1 MHRIRS
7 SNIQPLTQKA
17 IAAIP
22 ILRLMLTRHQAQ
34 YYAHQLSRRTP
45 ANSLEKFAATL
56 VDAQVDLN
64 PHQVEAALFAFRSPL
79 SKGAMLADEVG
90 LGKTI
95 EAGLVISQKWAEQ
108 KRRMLIIAPS
118 SLCKQWSQELSD
130 KFFLPSVVI
139 EKKFFDQ
146 EIKRGNRNPF
156 HQVDRIVI
164 CSYHFAKNK
173 EDYLK
178 QSNWDLAILDEAHK
192 LRNVYRNDNQ
202 IGTSIR
208 ASLRDVPKIL
218 LTATPLQNS
227 LLELYGMVS
236 IIDEQIFG
244 DLASF
249 KDQYSRLD
257 NATFTELQQRL
268 RPVCKRTLRRDV
280 LEYIKYTKRNP
291 LLQTYH
297 PYEDEQRL
305 YDMVSNYLQSE
316 NLYALPASQRS
327 LMTLILRKLLASSSY
342 AISGTL
348 TRLALKLEMMLEHGA
363 ASGTNEFSEDY
374 EALDD
379 TAEEW
384 GGEDEQLPGQSSAE
398 STTKQIK
405 AELNFLKETG
415 KLAASI
421 KRNAKGEALLKAL
434 ETGFTAMAGQGANR
448 KAMIFT
454 ESRRTQDYLLKLLE
468 ENGYAGEVV
477 LFNGDNKTAAA
488 KEIYRAYL
496 AKHKGT
502 DRISDARSADQRAA
516 LVDHFRDT
524 ASIMIATEAAA
535 EGINL
540 QFCSLLVNYDL
551 PWNPQRIEQR
561 IGRCHRYGQ
570 KHDVV
575 VVNFLNENNAADCRV
590 YELLNAKF
598 NLFDGV
604 FGASDEV
611 LGSIESGVDIEKR
624 IAAIYQ
630 NCRTEAEIQ
639 VGFDALQQD
648 MEEQITTR
656 MSKTK
661 QQLLE
666 HFDTEVHEKLRVS
679 LEESRSYLNTWQNW
693 LWQLTRFALADCAT
707 FADGGAYEFS
717 LLRNPFPDQNI
728 PTGRYRLGKGDGAA
742 YHYRI
747 GHLLAQSIIHSTRD
761 RAPETTQLRF
771 NYSTAPQKI
780 STLEPLVGQ
789 MGVLQ
794 LSRLSISSFER
805 EDYLRVFAVTED
817 GQQLNQEQAERL
829 FTLPAVEETAE
840 GSSAANEARP
850 QVHRELLEQAFN
862 NWQSDLIAENMA
874 RNGTFF
880 DEEMTKLDHWADDQ
894 KNALDLKLRQLE
906 IEIKTRKTNAR
917 KLLDLTE
924 KLTEQ
929 RAIKKLESER
939 SQLRAKLFHA
949 QDEIDERKEEL
960 LNTVEDRMRQQIE
973 EETVF
978 MVGWELV

>member
-1 MHRIRS
+1 
-7 SNIQPLTQKA
+7 
-17 IAAIP
+17 
-22 ILRLMLTRHQAQ
+22 MLISHQAQ

-118 SLCKQWSQELSD
+118 SLRKQWSQELAD

-146 EIKRGNRNPF
+146 EIKSGNLNPF
-156 HQVDRIVI
+156 HQAGRIVI
-164 CSYHFAKNK
+164 CSYHFARNK

-178 QSNWDLAILDEAHK
+178 QTKWDLAVLDEAHK

-208 ASLRDVPKIL
+208 ASLRDIPKIL

-236 IIDEQIFG
+236 IIDEQVFG

-257 NATFTELQQRL
+257 DAAFSELLQRL
-268 RPVCKRTLRRDV
+268 QPVCKRTLRRDV
-280 LEYIKYTKRNP
+280 LEYIKYTKRNAI
-291 LLQTYH
+291 LQTYQ

-305 YDMVSNYLQSE
+305 YDRVSDYLQSD

-348 TRLALKLEMMLEHGA
+348 TRLGLKLELMLEHGA
-363 ASGTNEFSEDY
+363 AADANEFSEDY

-384 GGEDEQLPGQSSAE
+384 GGGEEQFQDQSSAE
-398 STTKQIK
+398 FETEQIK
-405 AELNFLKETG
+405 AELKFLKETG

-434 ETGFTAMAGQGANR
+434 ETGFTAMASQGANR

-454 ESRRTQDYLLKLLE
+454 ESRRTQEYLLNLLE

-477 LFNGDNKTAAA
+477 LFNGDNKTTAS
-488 KEIYRAYL
+488 KDIYRDYIAQ
-496 AKHKGT
+496 HKGT
-502 DRISDARSADQRAA
+502 DRISGARSADQRAA

-524 ASIMIATEAAA
+524 ASIMVATEAAA

-575 VVNFLNENNAADCRV
+575 VVNFLNENNAADRRV
-590 YELLNAKF
+590 YELLNSKF

-630 NCRTEAEIQ
+630 HCRTEAEIQ

-648 MEEQITTR
+648 MEEQINTR

-666 HFDTEVHEKLRVS
+666 HFDTEVHEKLRIS
-679 LEESRSYLNTWQNW
+679 LEESRAYLNTWQNW
-693 LWQLTRFALADCAT
+693 LWQLTRFALADYAT

-717 LLRNPFPDQNI
+717 LLRNPFPDQAI

-747 GHLLAQSIIHSTRD
+747 GHPLAQSIILRTRD
-761 RAPETTQLRF
+761 RAPTPTQLKF
-771 NYSTAPQKI
+771 NYSMAPQKI
-780 STLEPLVGQ
+780 SALEPLVGQ
-789 MGVLQ
+789 KGVLQ
-794 LSRLSISSFER
+794 LSRLSISSFEQ
-805 EDYLRVFAVTED
+805 EDYLRVFAVTEN
-817 GQQLNQEQAERL
+817 GQQLSQEQAERL
-829 FTLPAVEETAE
+829 FTFPAVED
-840 GSSAANEARP
+840 NVARP
-850 QVHRELLEQAFN
+850 QVRSELLEQAFN
-862 NWQSDLIAENMA
+862 SWQSDLIAENMT

-939 SQLRAKLFHA
+939 SQLRAKLFLA
-949 QDEIDERKEEL
+949 QDEIDERKDEL

-973 EETVF
+973 TETVF
-978 MVGWELV
+978 TVGWELV

>member
-1 MHRIRS
+1 
-7 SNIQPLTQKA
+7 
-17 IAAIP
+17 
-22 ILRLMLTRHQAQ
+22 MLTRHQAQ
-34 YYAHQLSRRTP
+34 YYAHQLSRRTS
-45 ANSLEKFAATL
+45 ASSLEKFAATL

-118 SLCKQWSQELSD
+118 SLRKQWSQELSD

-156 HQVDRIVI
+156 YQNDRIVI

-178 QSNWDLAILDEAHK
+178 QTNWDLAILDEAHK

-236 IIDEQIFG
+236 IIDEQVFG

-280 LEYIKYTKRNP
+280 LEYIKYTRRNP
-291 LLQTYH
+291 LLQTYQ

-305 YDMVSNYLQSE
+305 YDMVSSYLQSD

-348 TRLALKLEMMLEHGA
+348 TRLAMKLELLLEHGA
-363 ASGTNEFSEDY
+363 AATANEFSEDY

-379 TAEEW
+379 TADEW
-384 GGEDEQLPGQSSAE
+384 GGGDEQLQEQSSAE
-398 STTKQIK
+398 FETEQIK
-405 AELNFLKETG
+405 AELKFLRETG

-434 ETGFTAMAGQGANR
+434 EIGFTAMARQGANR

-454 ESRRTQDYLLKLLE
+454 ESRRTQEYLLKLLE

-488 KEIYRAYL
+488 KDIYRTYL

-502 DRISDARSADQRAA
+502 DRISGARSADQRAA

-575 VVNFLNENNAADCRV
+575 VVNFLNENNAADRRV
-590 YELLNAKF
+590 YELLNSKF

-630 NCRTEAEIQ
+630 NCRTEGEIQ
-639 VGFDALQQD
+639 GGFDALQRD

-666 HFDTEVHEKLRVS
+666 HFDTEVHEKLRIS

-693 LWQLTRFALADCAT
+693 IWQLTRFALADYAT
-707 FADGGAYEFS
+707 FAGGGAYEFS
-717 LLRNPFPDQNI
+717 LLRNPFPEQKI
-728 PTGRYRLGKGDGAA
+728 PTGRYRLGKGNEAA

-747 GHLLAQSIIHSTRD
+747 GHSLAQSIIHSTRD
-761 RAPETTQLRF
+761 RAQEKERQDNVDVVLRF
-771 NYSTAPQKI
+771 DYSGTRQKI
-780 STLEPLVGQ
+780 NALESFVGDK
-789 MGVLQ
+789 GTLQ
-794 LSRLSISSFER
+794 LSRLSINSFER
-805 EDYLRVFAVTED
+805 EDYLRIFAVTD
-817 GQQLNQEQAERL
+817 YGRRLDPEQAERL
-829 FTLPAVEETAE
+829 FQLPAVEVFGAGTQVQSKALKQ
-840 GSSAANEARP
+840 SFADWEAG
-850 QVHRELLEQAFN
+850 LL
-862 NWQSDLIAENMA
+862 AENMA

-929 RAIKKLESER
+929 RAIKRLESER

-960 LNTVEDRMRQQIE
+960 LNTVEDRMQQQIE

-978 MVGWELV
+978 LVGWELI

>member
-1 MHRIRS
+1 
-7 SNIQPLTQKA
+7 
-17 IAAIP
+17 
-22 ILRLMLTRHQAQ
+22 MLTRHQAQ

-118 SLCKQWSQELSD
+118 SLRKQWSQELAD

-146 EIKRGNRNPF
+146 EIKGGNQNPF
-156 HQVDRIVI
+156 HQNDRIVI
-164 CSYHFAKNK
+164 CSYHFARNK

-178 QSNWDLAILDEAHK
+178 QTDWDLAILDEAHK

-257 NATFTELQQRL
+257 DVTFAELQQRL

-280 LEYIKYTKRNP
+280 LEYIKYTRRNP
-291 LLQTYH
+291 LLQTYE

-305 YDMVSNYLQSE
+305 YDMVSDYLQSE

-348 TRLALKLEMMLEHGA
+348 TRLGLKLELMLEHGA
-363 ASGTNEFSEDY
+363 AAGANEFSEDY

-384 GGEDEQLPGQSSAE
+384 GGGEEQFQDQSSAE
-398 STTKQIK
+398 FETEQIK
-405 AELNFLKETG
+405 AELKFLKETG

-434 ETGFTAMAGQGANR
+434 ETGFTAMASQGANR

-454 ESRRTQDYLLKLLE
+454 ESRRTQEYLFNLLE
-468 ENGYAGEVV
+468 DNGYTGEVV
-477 LFNGDNKTAAA
+477 LFNGDNKTTAS
-488 KEIYRAYL
+488 KNIYRDYI

-502 DRISDARSADQRAA
+502 DRISGAKSADQRAA

-575 VVNFLNENNAADCRV
+575 VVNFLNENNAADRRV
-590 YELLNAKF
+590 YELLNSKF
-598 NLFDGV
+598 NLFNGV

-630 NCRTEAEIQ
+630 HCRTEAEIQ
-639 VGFDALQQD
+639 AGFDALQLD
-648 MEEQITTR
+648 MEEQINSR
-656 MSKTK
+656 MTKTK
-661 QQLLE
+661 QQLLD
-666 HFDTEVHEKLRVS
+666 HFDAEVHDKLRIS
-679 LEESRSYLNTWQNW
+679 LEESRAYLNTWQNW
-693 LWQLTRFALADCAT
+693 LWQLTRFALADVAT
-707 FADGGAYEFS
+707 FADDGAYEFS
-717 LLRNPFPDQNI
+717 LLRNPFPDKDI
-728 PTGRYRLGKGDGAA
+728 TLGRYRLGKGTGPA
-742 YHYRI
+742 YQYRI
-747 GHLLAQSIIHSTRD
+747 GHPLAQSIIHRTRD
-761 RAPETTQLRF
+761 RAQEDNDVVLQF
-771 NYSTAPQKI
+771 DYSGTPQKVTALETFVGEKG
-780 STLEPLVGQ
+780 TLQ
-789 MGVLQ
+789 INRM
-794 LSRLSISSFER
+794 SINAFER
-805 EDYLRVFAVTED
+805 EDYLRIFAVTD
-817 GQQLNQEQAERL
+817 YGRRLDPEQTERL
-829 FTLPAVEETAE
+829 FNLPAVV
-840 GSSAANEARP
+840 NQEARP
-850 QVHRELLEQAFN
+850 QVQSKALERSFEIWKA
-862 NWQSDLIAENMA
+862 DLIAENLA

-939 SQLRAKLFHA
+939 SQLRAKLFLA
-949 QDEIDERKEEL
+949 QDEIDERKDEL

-973 EETVF
+973 SETVF
-978 MVGWELV
+978 TVGWELE

>member
-1 MHRIRS
+1 MIIH
-7 SNIQPLTQKA
+7 
-17 IAAIP
+17 
-22 ILRLMLTRHQAQ
+22 HQAQ

-118 SLCKQWSQELSD
+118 SLRKQWSQELSD

-139 EKKFFDQ
+139 EKKLFDQ
-146 EIKRGNRNPF
+146 EIKSGNRNPF
-156 HQVDRIVI
+156 HQNDRIVI
-164 CSYHFAKNK
+164 CSYHFARNK

-178 QSNWDLAILDEAHK
+178 QTNWDLAILDEAHK

-244 DLASF
+244 DFVSF

-257 NATFTELQQRL
+257 NETFTELQQRL

-291 LLQTYH
+291 LLQSYQ

-305 YDMVSNYLQSE
+305 YDMVSSYLQSD

-348 TRLALKLEMMLEHGA
+348 TRLALKLELMLEHGA
-363 ASGTNEFSEDY
+363 AAGASEFSEDY

-379 TAEEW
+379 TADEW
-384 GGEDEQLPGQSSAE
+384 GGEEEFHNQSAAE
-398 STTKQIK
+398 FKIEQIK
-405 AELNFLKETG
+405 AELKFLKETG
-415 KLAASI
+415 KLATSI

-434 ETGFTAMAGQGANR
+434 KTGFEAMAEQGANR

-454 ESRRTQDYLLKLLE
+454 ESRRTQEYLLNLLE

-477 LFNGDNKTAAA
+477 LFNGDNSTATSKA
-488 KEIYRAYL
+488 IYQRYIE
-496 AKHKGT
+496 KHKET
-502 DRISDARSADQRAA
+502 DRISGARSADQRAA
-516 LVDHFRDT
+516 LVDHFRDK

-575 VVNFLNENNAADCRV
+575 VVNFLNENNAADRRV
-590 YELLNAKF
+590 YELLNSKF

-624 IAAIYQ
+624 ISAIYQ
-630 NCRTEAEIQ
+630 NCRTESEIQ
-639 VGFDALQQD
+639 AGFDALQQD
-648 MEEQITTR
+648 MEEQINTR

-666 HFDTEVHEKLRVS
+666 HFDTEVHEKLRIS
-679 LEESRSYLNTWQNW
+679 LEESRAYLNTWQNW
-693 LWQLTRFALADCAT
+693 LWQLTRFALANCAT
-707 FADGGAYEFS
+707 FADEGAYEFS
-717 LLRNPFPDQNI
+717 LLRNPFSGIDV
-728 PTGRYRLGKGDGAA
+728 PTGRYRLGKGKSAA
-742 YHYRI
+742 FNYRI
-747 GHLLAQSIIHSTRD
+747 GHPLAQSIIDSTRN
-761 RAPETTQLRF
+761 RSPESTRLLF
-771 NYSTAPQKI
+771 NYSKAPQKI
-780 STLEPLVGQ
+780 SILEPLIGEK
-789 MGVLQ
+789 GVIQ

-805 EDYLRVFAVTED
+805 EDYLRIFAITES
-817 GQQLNQEQAERL
+817 GQHLSQEQAERL
-829 FTLPAVEETAE
+829 FTLPAVEE
-840 GSSAANEARP
+840 GEARP
-850 QVHRELLEQAFN
+850 RVQSELLEQAFAS
-862 NWQSDLIAENMA
+862 WKSDLIAENMG

-917 KLLDLTE
+917 KLLDLAE
-924 KLTEQ
+924 KLAEQ

-939 SQLRAKLFHA
+939 SELRAKLFHA

-973 EETVF
+973 VETVF
-978 MVGWELV
+978 RVEWKLV

>member
-1 MHRIRS
+1 
-7 SNIQPLTQKA
+7 
-17 IAAIP
+17 
-22 ILRLMLTRHQAQ
+22 MLTRHQAQ

-118 SLCKQWSQELSD
+118 SLRKQWSQELSD

-146 EIKRGNRNPF
+146 EIDAGNPNPF
-156 HQVDRIVI
+156 HQDDCIVI

-178 QSNWDLAILDEAHK
+178 QTSWDLAILDEAHK

-257 NATFTELQQRL
+257 DVAFAELQQRL

-291 LLQTYH
+291 LLQTYE

-305 YDMVSNYLQSE
+305 YDMVSDYLQSE

-348 TRLALKLEMMLEHGA
+348 SRLALKLELMLEHGA
-363 ASGTNEFSEDY
+363 AAGTNEFSEDY
-374 EALDD
+374 EALDN
-379 TAEEW
+379 TADEW
-384 GGEDEQLPGQSSAE
+384 GGGEEAVYNHSSSE
-398 STTKQIK
+398 FETEQIK
-405 AELNFLKETG
+405 TELEFLKETG
-415 KLAASI
+415 KLASSI

-454 ESRRTQDYLLKLLE
+454 ESRRTQEYLFRLLE

-477 LFNGDNKTAAA
+477 LFNGDNNTPAARA
-488 KEIYRAYL
+488 IYQAYIV
-496 AKHKGT
+496 KHKGT
-502 DRISDARSADQRAA
+502 DRISGAKSADQRAA

-524 ASIMIATEAAA
+524 AAIMIATEAAA

-575 VVNFLNENNAADCRV
+575 VVNFLNENNAADRRV
-590 YELLNAKF
+590 YELLNSKF
-598 NLFDGV
+598 NLFNGV

-630 NCRTEAEIQ
+630 HCRTEEEIQ
-639 VGFDALQQD
+639 AGFDELQRD
-648 MEEQITTR
+648 MEEQISTR

-666 HFDTEVHEKLRVS
+666 HFDTEVHEKLRIS
-679 LEESRSYLNTWQNW
+679 LEESRAYLNTWQNW
-693 LWQLTRFALADCAT
+693 LWQLTRYALADCAT

-717 LLRNPFPDQNI
+717 LLRNPFPKADV
-728 PTGRYRLGKGDGAA
+728 PTGRYRLGKGDGPA

-747 GHLLAQSIIHSTRD
+747 GHPLAQAIIYRTRD
-761 RAPETTQLRF
+761 CGPETSGLVF
-771 NYSTAPQKI
+771 NYSRAPQKI
-780 STLEPLVGQ
+780 TTLESFVGQ
-789 MGVLQ
+789 KGVLQ

-805 EDYLRVFAVTED
+805 EDYLRIFAITES
-817 GQQLNQEQAERL
+817 GQHLSQEQAERL
-829 FTLPAVEETAE
+829 FTLPAEE
-840 GSSAANEARP
+840 NEVARP
-850 QVHRELLEQAFN
+850 WSLSLPNVQVQSELLEQAFTS
-862 NWQSDLIAENMA
+862 WQSNLIAENMA
-874 RNGTFF
+874 RNSTFF

-929 RAIKKLESER
+929 RTIKKLESER
-939 SQLRAKLFHA
+939 SQLRAKLFLA
-949 QDEIDERKEEL
+949 QDEIDERKDEL
-960 LNTVEDRMRQQIE
+960 LNTVEERMRQE
-973 EETVF
+973 VDKETVF
-978 MVGWELV
+978 RVGWELI